1 MATPSHELPLS
12 GLRVVDLTH
21 VISGPFTSQVLGDL
35 GADVIKIEEPRQGD
49 AGRHLAPFAGDQSHY
64 FPCFNRNKRS
74 IALDLKSP
82 DGLAIAKRLI
92 AAADILVEN
101 FAPDVL
107 ARLGLGYDVA
117 RLLNPKIIYCSISGF
132 GQTGPDRNR
141 RYYDLIGQ
149 AYAGVMTTNGERG
162 GGPIKVGIPVGD
174 TTGALFSVVAIL
186 AAVNRR
192 HVSGEG
198 QHIDMSL
205 TDCLLAV
212 LANYGG
218 YYFATG
224 EQPERTG
231 SDHYF
236 SYPCNAYEVSDGY
249 IVVATSTDEQWQ
261 RFCSALEL
269 FDFAADSA
277 LATRIGRA
285 RLRLDTDRKLGP
297 RLRGMTQTE
306 VIDRL
311 DRVGIPCSAVNTIEQ
326 ALNCAQSV
334 AHGMVDVLHHPV
346 YGEQRVVASPLGRD
360 LTRRENI
367 APPLLGEHT
376 SSILSELGYA
386 ADEIIRLMNNGV
398 IATAESQS
406 GAPHRI
412 EEAPAT

>member
-1 MATPSHELPLS
+1 MAMQSSELPLS

-21 VISGPFTSQVLGDL
+21 VISGPFASQVLGDL

-74 IALDLKSP
+74 IALDLKSK
-82 DGLAIAKRLI
+82 DGLAIAKQLI
-92 AAADILVEN
+92 AAADIVVEN
-101 FAPDVL
+101 FAPDVV

-117 RLLNPKIIYCSISGF
+117 RSLNPKIIYCSISGF

-149 AYAGVMTTNGERG
+149 AFAGVMTTNGERG
-162 GGPIKVGIPVGD
+162 GQPIKVGIPIGD

-212 LANYGG
+212 LANYSG

-224 EQPERTG
+224 QQPERTG

-261 RFCSALEL
+261 RFCSALDL
-269 FDFAADSA
+269 HDFAADPA
-277 LATRIGRA
+277 LKTRIGRA
-285 RLRLDTDRKLGP
+285 HRRFETDRKLSP
-297 RLRGMTQTE
+297 RLKAMTQAE
-306 VIDRL
+306 VIGRL
-311 DRVGIPCSAVNTIEQ
+311 DAAGIPCSAVNTIEQ

-334 AHGMVDVLHHPV
+334 ARGMVDVLHHPA
-346 YGEQRVVASPLGRD
+346 YGEQRVVASPLGRG
-360 LTRRENI
+360 LTRDESL

-376 SSILSELGYA
+376 SLILGELGYA
-386 ADEIIRLMNNGV
+386 TDEISRLMDDGV
-398 IATAESQS
+398 IACAEM
-406 GAPHRI
+406 R
-412 EEAPAT
+412 PAMGNKTEKPAAT